1 MAATDHLSGAQFMPI
16 EKVGQMRSGNF
27 PGMTVE
33 EEYQARMRGEA
44 PQRQNDDARARHHG
58 FRDASD
64 YQAAITGSIRTR
76 GMVNAPEFRHDQVWN
91 DDREDYDRT
100 GTQTMTTG
108 HHRYTA
114 ARNLGWTHL
123 PVKEQGPY
131 GSDNRPVPGWKEVV

>member
-1 MAATDHLSGAQFMPI
+1 VVAIMGDLMAATDHLSGAQFMPI

-76 GMVNAPEFRHDQVWN
+76 GMVNAPSSATTRSGMTIA
-91 DDREDYDRT
+91 RT
-100 GTQTMTTG
+100 TT
-108 HHRYTA
+108 A
-114 ARNLGWTHL
+114 PA
-123 PVKEQGPY
+123 P
-131 GSDNRPVPGWKEVV
+131 RP